1 MKQRNFAKG
10 SMQSTSTI
18 MSRKHLPTAH
28 RGERHTKSIINNFR
42 NMKQVADI
50 QQLKPGQELIRV
62 LNGEVHYYEFLM
74 IHPHNPE
81 YIFCMNFCKRAERF
95 YKSEVYKQFFTDYTD
110 RDLINV
116 RRDYA
121 LKTLKEC
128 DMALKE
134 LGDKDN
140 LKE

>member
-1 MKQRNFAKG
+1 
-10 SMQSTSTI
+10 
-18 MSRKHLPTAH
+18 
-28 RGERHTKSIINNFR
+28 
-42 NMKQVADI
+42 MKQVTDI

-116 RRDYA
+116 CRDYA

>member
-1 MKQRNFAKG
+1 M
-10 SMQSTSTI
+10 
-18 MSRKHLPTAH
+18 TAITDI
-28 RGERHTKSIINNFR
+28 TKLV
-42 NMKQVADI
+42 Q
-50 QQLKPGQELIRV
+50 GQKLIRV

-74 IHPHNPE
+74 IHPHNPD
-81 YIFCMNFCKRAERF
+81 YIFCMNFYKRAERF

-128 DMALKE
+128 DLALKE
-134 LGDKDN
+134 LGNKNN
-140 LKE
+140 LKD